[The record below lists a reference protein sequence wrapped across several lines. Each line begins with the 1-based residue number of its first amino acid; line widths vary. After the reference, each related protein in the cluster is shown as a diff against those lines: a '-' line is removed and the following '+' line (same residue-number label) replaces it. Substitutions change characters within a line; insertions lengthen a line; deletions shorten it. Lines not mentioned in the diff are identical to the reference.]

1 MNQEEIE
8 ALLIKVVNAIQK
20 QSGRADAVVSEETR
34 PVVDI
39 EGFDSLNGVE
49 ATVDV
54 IDQLEL
60 ELEFNNVFVEDGEAL
75 TIHQAAK
82 RIGKCANKKGNK

>member
-1 MNQEEIE
+1 M
-8 ALLIKVVNAIQK
+8 
-20 QSGRADAVVSEETR
+20 
-34 PVVDI
+34 
-39 EGFDSLNGVE
+39 
-49 ATVDV
+49 DV